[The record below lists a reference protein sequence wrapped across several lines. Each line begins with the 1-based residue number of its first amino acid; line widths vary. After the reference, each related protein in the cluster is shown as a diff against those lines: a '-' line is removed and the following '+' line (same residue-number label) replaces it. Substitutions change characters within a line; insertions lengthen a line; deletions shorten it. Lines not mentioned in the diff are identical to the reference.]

1 MMLEFCVK
9 FTIGVNEFF
18 VSMLISMVNCEKICT
33 EWPMLMEA

>member
-1 MMLEFCVK
+1 MVAFNLMMLEFCVK

-33 EWPMLMEA
+33 E